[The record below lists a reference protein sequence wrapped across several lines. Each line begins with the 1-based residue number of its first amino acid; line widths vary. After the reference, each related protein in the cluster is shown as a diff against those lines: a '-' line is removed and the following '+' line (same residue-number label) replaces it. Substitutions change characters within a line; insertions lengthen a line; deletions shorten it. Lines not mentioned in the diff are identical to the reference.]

1 MASSN
6 TGSTDSIRFDKPQ
19 DWPNWSPEFKGKAKN
34 LDLWDY
40 INPDNKAPW
49 PTRPIAPAVADYA
62 KRLVRVGTRSASS
75 SQASPGTLAPDE
87 VDTNGTART
96 ISELTTDG
104 KENYKLDLT
113 NYIHIDKQYTQF
125 RANHDKLVDWIK
137 STVGPSIHETCCDV
151 DKTIDEWYEAFQE
164 VGSAYEHT
172 KKESVRMRYR
182 NAVKPLSKLPHMF
195 DKWITEWEAAMA
207 QGQKYNCAETME
219 ASSWAGDLSRALRGA
234 LGNWSGNFVTI
245 HRNKIKENT
254 LKFREVASELHDYWS
269 TLYKQEPVRGVAKG
283 AFPSFGRPDNTT
295 EDHESD
301 QDTDSEK
308 RKKRKGKGQNKL
320 KRKRADSTD
329 VEAPL
334 RTRCKACLAYHE
346 TSGCYYAFPHLAPEG
361 WTPRLSTQKMV
372 ADRIK
377 ADSNLA
383 EEIKRLRRTKEAS
396 ES

>member
-1 MASSN
+1 MALSN
-6 TGSTDSIRFDKPQ
+6 TGRTDSVRFDKPQ

-40 INPDNKAPW
+40 LNPDDKTPW
-49 PTRPIAPAVADYA
+49 PTRPVAPAVADYA

-75 SQASPGTLAPDE
+75 SQTTPGTLVSDE
-87 VDTNGTART
+87 IDTSSTART

-137 STVGPSIHETCCDV
+137 STVGPSIRETCCDV

-172 KKESVRMRYR
+172 KKESVRARYR
-182 NAVKPLSKLPHMF
+182 NAVQPLTKLPHKF
-195 DKWITEWEAAMA
+195 DTWITEWEAAMA
-207 QGQKYNCAETME
+207 HGRKYNCAETME
-219 ASSWAGDLSRALRGA
+219 ALSWAGDLSRALRGV
-234 LGNWSGNFVTI
+234 LGNWSGNFVTL
-245 HRNKIKENT
+245 HRSQIKENT

-269 TLYKQEPVRGVAKG
+269 TLYKQAPVRGVVKG
-283 AFPSFGRPDNTT
+283 AFPSFGPPDNTT
-295 EDHESD
+295 DDPESD
-301 QDTDSEK
+301 QDIRK
-308 RKKRKGKGQNKL
+308 RKNQKSKSQNKL
-320 KRKRADSTD
+320 KRKRADSTE

-334 RTRCKACLAYHE
+334 RRRCKACLAYHE
-346 TSGCYYAFPHLAPEG
+346 TGGCYYTFPHLAPEG

-383 EEIKRLRRTKEAS
+383 EEINRLRKAKDAP